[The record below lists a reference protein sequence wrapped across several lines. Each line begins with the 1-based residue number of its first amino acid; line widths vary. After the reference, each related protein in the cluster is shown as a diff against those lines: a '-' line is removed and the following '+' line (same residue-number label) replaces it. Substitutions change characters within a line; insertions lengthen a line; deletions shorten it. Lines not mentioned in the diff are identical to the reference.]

1 MMLIRLG
8 IFAVLLMGALS
19 CGTTFLGGPGADGG
33 PSGGSGRSLTD
44 GGPAEEGTI
53 EIYVQGELT
62 PKVFSDGLSGQT
74 PEDYVMGLSR
84 FDLMRSATDPAPVT
98 AFDHGARSVEVDM
111 LGRTLAGT
119 ARTAEIPTGVYAYG
133 RVLLTMTRFTV
144 RATAHGQGLSL
155 PGKLKV
161 TGALSDTTLDGQ
173 PWTKGQAQYTFTA
186 GGLFSRTMAGPLPPL
201 PSTAGGG
208 IVPEGGRT
216 WLVFPFPTPLAVDP
230 HSRARHQATII
241 YEVFDSF
248 RWEDQA
254 GPGYSSGVFDIA
266 ETTFEPVR
274 NFGATGYRIEAQ

>member
-33 PSGGSGRSLTD
+33 PSGGSGGSLTD

-119 ARTAEIPTGVYAYG
+119 ARTAEIQPGFRDRRPRELAPRPPQDRDHDGFRIAPGIPSVSSAEAPF
-133 RVLLTMTRFTV
+133 RV
-144 RATAHGQGLSL
+144 
-155 PGKLKV
+155 
-161 TGALSDTTLDGQ
+161 
-173 PWTKGQAQYTFTA
+173 
-186 GGLFSRTMAGPLPPL
+186 
-201 PSTAGGG
+201 
-208 IVPEGGRT
+208 
-216 WLVFPFPTPLAVDP
+216 
-230 HSRARHQATII
+230 
-241 YEVFDSF
+241 
-248 RWEDQA
+248 
-254 GPGYSSGVFDIA
+254 
-266 ETTFEPVR
+266 
-274 NFGATGYRIEAQ
+274 